1 MNIEDIAPT
10 CFGTSAPPAGHTIC
24 QV

>member
-10 CFGTSAPPAGHTIC
+10 CFGASVPPAGSTIC